1 MPIWAFE
8 SFVVLRLN
16 ETGDHYAAMAEK
28 YTDQE
33 FLEYVVKAIVN
44 HPEDV
49 RVERIVDDQGIL
61 LTIHINQDD
70 MGYVIGQRG
79 ATAQALR
86 RLLNAVGAKA
96 NVKVSMKIWEPDE
109 ARREHMN
116 RKQGAN
122 GNMTPA
128 AKHGDAGLVTDQD
141 LADLGI

>member
-1 MPIWAFE
+1 
-8 SFVVLRLN
+8 
-16 ETGDHYAAMAEK
+16 MAEK

-33 FLEYVVKAIVN
+33 FLAYVVKSIVN

-49 RVERIVDDQGIL
+49 RVERIVDDHGVL
-61 LTIHINQDD
+61 LTTYINQDD

-96 NVKVSMKIWEPDE
+96 NTKVSMKIWEPDE

-116 RKQGAN
+116 RKQGATN
-122 GNMTPA
+122 GAGQAP
-128 AKHGDAGLVTDQD
+128 KHGEAGLVTDQD

>member
-1 MPIWAFE
+1 MPNRAFE

-28 YTDQE
+28 FMDQE
-33 FLEYVVKAIVN
+33 FLEYVVKSIVN
-44 HPEDV
+44 HPEDA
-49 RVERIVDDQGIL
+49 RVERIVDEHGIL

-96 NVKVSMKIWEPDE
+96 NMKVSMKIWEPDE
-109 ARREHMN
+109 ARREHLS

-122 GNMTPA
+122 GAAAPA
-128 AKHGDAGLVTDQD
+128 AKRSESELVTDQD